1 MCDIKVYEE
10 GLVFFVVEYSLY
22 NFWMKMHVRLGKSA
36 QCFNLYDSF
45 L

>member
-22 NFWMKMHVRLGKSA
+22 IFWIKMHVRLGKSA
-36 QCFNLYDSF
+36 QSFRLCDSF